1 MRLRHP
7 MLRNLELHAR
17 MQESLRAFVDVE
29 SNPATGSLLL
39 RFDPADTEMES
50 RIRAAVAAIVAAIT
64 PPSAEPHA
72 PTATSARRESA
83 PVLNARA
90 KREINR
96 VAKVGSLAAMA
107 VSIAALRSS
116 RKLHAQAGYLSV
128 FLMLTHAA
136 FHWRRAFR

>member
-1 MRLRHP
+1 MRHAI
-7 MLRNLELHAR
+7 LRNRAVHAQFVERLGELA
-17 MQESLRAFVDVE
+17 EVE

-39 RFDPADTEMES
+39 RFDPADADMEA
-50 RIRAAVAAIVAAIT
+50 RIRAEVAAILGDLALS
-64 PPSAEPHA
+64 SAEPEAAKAA
-72 PTATSARRESA
+72 PARADSGEWLDR
-83 PVLNARA
+83 RA

-96 VAKVGSLAAMA
+96 VAKIGSLAAMA

-128 FLMLTHAA
+128 FLMLVHTA